1 MPPVR
6 SGAPFSLLAR
16 VREQVRSQRLL
27 AGLHHPKATTTQIE
41 HLPGSGVSCG
51 GCVTRVT
58 EGLKALPGVGNVEV
72 ALSTGKVDVA
82 YDERLTRPAQMNS
95 AVERAGYN
103 VSAATGGTQSKG
115 CCG

>member
-1 MPPVR
+1 MFVCD
-6 SGAPFSLLAR
+6 LLYS
-16 VREQVRSQRLL
+16 ED
-27 AGLHHPKATTTQIE
+27 TTRQIE
-41 HLPGSGVSCG
+41 HLTVSGMSCG

-58 EGLKALPGVGNVEV
+58 EALKAVPGVGSVEV

-95 AVERAGYN
+95 AVERAGYS